1 MKIRS
6 LVIGLASLAISAAAL
21 AGDPAAGKAKA
32 AICATCHGANGIAI
46 APTYPNLKG
55 QNEMYMVSA
64 LKAYRDGQRQGGLSG
79 VMTPMAKP
87 LSDEDI
93 ANLAAYFASL

>member
-6 LVIGLASLAISAAAL
+6 FVLGAVALVISASSL

-32 AICATCHGANGIAI
+32 ALCATCHGANGIAI

-55 QNEMYMVSA
+55 QNEAYMISA
-64 LKAYRDGQRQGGLSG
+64 LKAYRGGQRQGGLSA

-93 ANLAAYFASL
+93 ANLAAYYASL

>member
-1 MKIRS
+1 MKTRS
-6 LVIGLASLAISAAAL
+6 IVLGLAALVASAATF

-32 AICATCHGANGIAI
+32 TVCATCHGADGIAI

-55 QNEMYMVSA
+55 QNEAYMVSA
-64 LKAYRDGQRQGGLSG
+64 LKAYRGGQRQGGLSA

-93 ANLAAYFASL
+93 ANLAAYYASL